1 MFVELGL
8 QGTHKLQFNLSAN
21 IPLLEN
27 YARYNFHIDT
37 AELKR
42 PFSPALYL
50 HKSETYGP
58 TCKCITLCK
67 QSYKRHET

>member
-1 MFVELGL
+1 MFIELGL
-8 QGTHKLQFNLSAN
+8 EGTHKLQFNLLAN

-42 PFSPALYL
+42 PFSTALSYIYI
-50 HKSETYGP
+50 KSEISWTH
-58 TCKCITLCK
+58 L
-67 QSYKRHET
+67 QV

>member
-1 MFVELGL
+1 MFIQLGL
-8 QGTHKLQFNLSAN
+8 QGTHKLQFNLLAN

-42 PFSPALYL
+42 PFSLALHKHL
-50 HKSETYGP
+50 HKSET
-58 TCKCITLCK
+58 
-67 QSYKRHET
+67 SASV